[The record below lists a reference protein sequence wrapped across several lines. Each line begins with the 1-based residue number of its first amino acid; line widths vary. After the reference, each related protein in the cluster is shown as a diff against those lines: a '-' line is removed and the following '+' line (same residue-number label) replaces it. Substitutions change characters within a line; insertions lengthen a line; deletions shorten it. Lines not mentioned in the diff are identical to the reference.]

1 VLLLAG
7 LCPVAT
13 SAVVALVCLG
23 TAAAGVGFS
32 WLRLR
37 SGSLLAPVLLN
48 LVTNSAGT
56 LAAAAASR
64 LG

>member
-32 WLRLR
+32 RLRLR